1 VAPRVRL
8 SGAGRD
14 GDQLIRF
21 ADVHPFDTEILE
33 YAGTLVG
40 PEDPHRGDL
49 TARPAHA
56 YE

>member
-14 GDQLIRF
+14 GDQLIRC